1 MSELPLIGLVHLLMG
16 TVAVISGAGAL
27 AAAKGMRLHRMA
39 GNLFFGAMLL
49 LVASGLYFSFTRS
62 IIFTLFLSVMAF
74 YLLSSGWATV
84 MRHEGKTGRFELAN
98 CLFILLAGAAAL
110 GVGLTETIR
119 GAPLQDDVPSAAFFI
134 LATLAVLFGARD
146 VAVIRRGGCTGKH
159 RIARHLWR
167 MCLSLFIAVTI
178 FFLGN
183 NHVLPEILRTPLFLI
198 SPIVAVLALMVFWL
212 VRVTFTK
219 WHRTPLSPE
228 R

>member
-1 MSELPLIGLVHLLMG
+1 MSDLPLIGLLHLLMG
-16 TVAVISGAGAL
+16 MLAVISGAGAL
-27 AAAKGMRLHRMA
+27 AAAKGRRLHRMA

-49 LVASGLYFSFTRS
+49 LIASGLYFSVTRS
-62 IIFTLFLSVMAF
+62 ILFTFFLSVMAF

-84 MRHEGKTGRFELAN
+84 MRREGKTERFELAN
-98 CLFILLAGAAAL
+98 CLFILIAGAAAL
-110 GVGLTETIR
+110 GLGLTETIR
-119 GAPLQDDVPSAAFFI
+119 GAPLQNDVSSAAFFI
-134 LATLAVLFGARD
+134 LAALAVLFGAQD

-183 NHVLPEILRTPLFLI
+183 NDVLPEVLRTPFFLT

-212 VRVTFTK
+212 MRVTFTN
-219 WHRTPLSPE
+219 WYRTPS

>member
-1 MSELPLIGLVHLLMG
+1 MPDLPLIRLLHLLMG
-16 TVAVISGAGAL
+16 TVAVISGAWAL
-27 AAAKGMRLHRMA
+27 AAAKGLRLHRMA

-49 LVASGLYFSFTRS
+49 LIASGLYFSVTRS
-62 IIFTLFLSVMAF
+62 ILFTVFLSVMAF
-74 YLLSSGWATV
+74 YLLSSGWVTAI
-84 MRHEGKTGRFELAN
+84 RREGETGRFKLAN

-110 GVGLTETIR
+110 GLGLTETIR

-134 LATLAVLFGARD
+134 LAALAGLFGAQD

-183 NHVLPEILRTPLFLI
+183 NDVLPEVLRTPFFLTA
-198 SPIVAVLALMVFWL
+198 PIVAVLALMVFWL
-212 VRVTFTK
+212 VRVTFTN
-219 WHRTPLSPE
+219 WYRTPS

>member
-134 LATLAVLFGARD
+134 LATLAVLFGAQD

-183 NHVLPEILRTPLFLI
+183 NDVLPEVLRTPFFLTA
-198 SPIVAVLALMVFWL
+198 PIVAVPALMVFWL
-212 VRVTFTK
+212 VRVTFTN
-219 WHRTPLSPE
+219 WYRTPS

>member
-1 MSELPLIGLVHLLMG
+1 MSDLPLIGLLHLLMG
-16 TVAVISGAGAL
+16 TLAVISGAGAL
-27 AAAKGMRLHRMA
+27 AAAKGLRLHRIA

-49 LVASGLYFSFTRS
+49 LIASGLYFSVTRS
-62 IIFTLFLSVMAF
+62 ILFTFFLSVMAF
-74 YLLSSGWATV
+74 HLLSSGWVTV
-84 MRHEGKTGRFELAN
+84 MRGEGKTGRFELAN

-110 GVGLTETIR
+110 GLGLTETIR

-134 LATLAVLFGARD
+134 LAALAVLFGAQD

-183 NHVLPEILRTPLFLI
+183 NDVLPEVLRTPFFLTA
-198 SPIVAVLALMVFWL
+198 PIVAVPGLMVFWL
-212 VRVTFTK
+212 VRVTFTN
-219 WHRTPLSPE
+219 WYRTPS

>member
-1 MSELPLIGLVHLLMG
+1 MSELPLMGLAHLLMG
-16 TVAVISGAGAL
+16 TLAVISGAGAL
-27 AAAKGMRLHRMA
+27 AVAKGLRLHRLA

-49 LVASGLYFSFTRS
+49 LIASGLYFSVTRS
-62 IIFTLFLSVMAF
+62 ILFTIFLSVMAF

-84 MRHEGKTGRFELAN
+84 IRREGKTERFELAN
-98 CLFILLAGAAAL
+98 CLFILFAGAFAL
-110 GVGLTETIR
+110 GTGLTETIR

-134 LATLAVLFGARD
+134 LAALAGLFGAYD

-183 NHVLPEILRTPLFLI
+183 NDVLPEVLRTPFFLTA
-198 SPIVAVLALMVFWL
+198 PIVAVLALMVFWL
-212 VRVTFTK
+212 VRVIFTN
-219 WHRTPLSPE
+219 WYRTPSQ
-228 R
+228 

>member
-1 MSELPLIGLVHLLMG
+1 MSDLPLIGLLHLLMG
-16 TVAVISGAGAL
+16 TLAVISGAGAL
-27 AAAKGMRLHRMA
+27 AAAKGLRLHRIA

-49 LVASGLYFSFTRS
+49 LIASGLYFSVTRS
-62 IIFTLFLSVMAF
+62 ILFTFFLSVMAF
-74 YLLSSGWATV
+74 YLLSSGWVTV
-84 MRHEGKTGRFELAN
+84 MRREGKTGRFELAN

-110 GVGLTETIR
+110 GLGLTETIR

-134 LATLAVLFGARD
+134 LAALAVLFGAQD

-183 NHVLPEILRTPLFLI
+183 NDVLPEVLRTPFFLTA
-198 SPIVAVLALMVFWL
+198 PIVAVLALMVFWL
-212 VRVTFTK
+212 VRVTFTN
-219 WHRTPLSPE
+219 WYRTPS

>member
-1 MSELPLIGLVHLLMG
+1 MSDLPLIGLLHLLMG
-16 TVAVISGAGAL
+16 TLAVISGAGAL
-27 AAAKGMRLHRMA
+27 AAAKGLRLHRIA

-49 LVASGLYFSFTRS
+49 LIASGLYFSVTRS
-62 IIFTLFLSVMAF
+62 ILFTFFLSVMAF
-74 YLLSSGWATV
+74 YLLSSGWVTV
-84 MRHEGKTGRFELAN
+84 MRREGKTGRFELAN

-110 GVGLTETIR
+110 GLGLTETIR

-134 LATLAVLFGARD
+134 LAALAVLFGAQD

-183 NHVLPEILRTPLFLI
+183 NDVLPEVLRSPFFLTA
-198 SPIVAVLALMVFWL
+198 PIVAVLALMVFWL
-212 VRVTFTK
+212 VRVIFTN
-219 WHRTPLSPE
+219 WYRTPSQ
-228 R
+228 

>member
-1 MSELPLIGLVHLLMG
+1 MSDLPLIVLLHLLMG
-16 TVAVISGAGAL
+16 TLAVISGAGAL
-27 AAAKGMRLHRMA
+27 AAAKGLRLHRIA

-49 LVASGLYFSFTRS
+49 LIASGLYFSVTRS
-62 IIFTLFLSVMAF
+62 ILFTFFLSVMAF
-74 YLLSSGWATV
+74 YLLSSGWVTV
-84 MRHEGKTGRFELAN
+84 MRREGKTGRFELAN

-110 GVGLTETIR
+110 GLGLTETIR

-134 LATLAVLFGARD
+134 LAALAVLFGAQD

-183 NHVLPEILRTPLFLI
+183 NDVLPEVLRTPFFLTA
-198 SPIVAVLALMVFWL
+198 PIVAVLALMVFWL
-212 VRVTFTK
+212 VRVIFTN
-219 WHRTPLSPE
+219 WYRTPSQ
-228 R
+228 

>member
-1 MSELPLIGLVHLLMG
+1 MSDLPLIGLLHLLMG
-16 TVAVISGAGAL
+16 TLAVISGAGAL
-27 AAAKGMRLHRMA
+27 AAAKGRRLHRMA

-49 LVASGLYFSFTRS
+49 LIASGLYFSVTRS
-62 IIFTLFLSVMAF
+62 ILFTFFLSVMAF

-84 MRHEGKTGRFELAN
+84 MRREGKTERFELAN
-98 CLFILLAGAAAL
+98 CLFILIAGASAL
-110 GVGLTETIR
+110 GLGLTETIR
-119 GAPLQDDVPSAAFFI
+119 GAPLQSDVSSAAFFI
-134 LATLAVLFGARD
+134 LAALAVLFGAQD

-183 NHVLPEILRTPLFLI
+183 NDVLPEVLRTPFFLT

-212 VRVTFTK
+212 MRVTFTN
-219 WHRTPLSPE
+219 WYRTPS

>member
-1 MSELPLIGLVHLLMG
+1 MSDLPLIGLLHLLMG
-16 TVAVISGAGAL
+16 TLAVISGAGAL
-27 AAAKGMRLHRMA
+27 AAAKGRRPHRMA

-49 LVASGLYFSFTRS
+49 LIASGLYFSVTRS
-62 IIFTLFLSVMAF
+62 ILFTFFLSVMAF

-84 MRHEGKTGRFELAN
+84 MRREGKTERFELAN

-110 GVGLTETIR
+110 GLGLTETIC
-119 GAPLQDDVPSAAFFI
+119 GAPLQDDVSSAAFFI
-134 LATLAVLFGARD
+134 LAALAVLFGAQD

-183 NHVLPEILRTPLFLI
+183 NDVLPEVLRTPFFLTA
-198 SPIVAVLALMVFWL
+198 PIVAVLALMVFWL
-212 VRVTFTK
+212 VRVTFTN
-219 WHRTPLSPE
+219 WYRTPSQ
-228 R
+228 

>member
-1 MSELPLIGLVHLLMG
+1 MSDLPLIVLLHLLMG
-16 TVAVISGAGAL
+16 TLAVISGAGAL
-27 AAAKGMRLHRMA
+27 AAAKGLRLHRIA

-49 LVASGLYFSFTRS
+49 LIASGLYFSVTRS
-62 IIFTLFLSVMAF
+62 ILFTFFLSVMAF
-74 YLLSSGWATV
+74 YLLSSGWVTV
-84 MRHEGKTGRFELAN
+84 MRREGKTGRFELAN

-110 GVGLTETIR
+110 GLGLTETIR

-134 LATLAVLFGARD
+134 LAALAVLFGAQD

-183 NHVLPEILRTPLFLI
+183 NDVLPEVLRTPFFLTA
-198 SPIVAVLALMVFWL
+198 PIVAVLALMVFWL
-212 VRVTFTK
+212 VRVTFTN
-219 WHRTPLSPE
+219 WYRTPS

>member
-1 MSELPLIGLVHLLMG
+1 MSELPLMGLAHLLMG
-16 TVAVISGAGAL
+16 TLAVISGAGAL
-27 AAAKGMRLHRMA
+27 AVAKGLRLHRLA

-49 LVASGLYFSFTRS
+49 LIASGLYFSVTRS
-62 IIFTLFLSVMAF
+62 ILFTIFLSVMAF

-84 MRHEGKTGRFELAN
+84 IRREGKTERFELAN
-98 CLFILLAGAAAL
+98 CLFILLAGAFAL
-110 GVGLTETIR
+110 GMGLTETSR

-134 LATLAVLFGARD
+134 LAALAGLFGAYD

-183 NHVLPEILRTPLFLI
+183 NDVLPEVLRTPFFLTA
-198 SPIVAVLALMVFWL
+198 PIVAVLALMVFWL
-212 VRVTFTK
+212 VRVIFTN
-219 WHRTPLSPE
+219 WYRTPSQ
-228 R
+228 